1 MVDTVDY
8 PRSFQHLKFD
18 PLVTMNM
25 CTASDSNEQDGIAS
39 NGKMVAMAWS
49 SQASVA
55 VFNATK

>member
-1 MVDTVDY
+1 
-8 PRSFQHLKFD
+8 
-18 PLVTMNM
+18 MNM